1 MTEYD
6 LWTEASY
13 DAEAETQALHLE
25 MAKHASSGLWSFLA
39 LASSPEEYADR
50 VALAADGITATATA
64 QNVPVET
71 LLEIFD
77 QRFALLMEAGDNP
90 FAKDSQD
97 SDGDDTSESK
107 DDNGDGHDDDSD
119 EDEDSDDTGDGDDE
133 DDSDDDK
140 GDGAD
145 DTGDQT
151 DKDDDGDTDNAD
163 NDSKGQSQDPDQ
175 DSDEDQGRA
184 TGISPWGSRYA
195 HLATAIQQGS
205 NPLEWGGAAPFARS
219 SARKHADGAAPV
231 TDTNVPQDP
240 AAAGAGAPSVPGMD
254 GGIAETTKPRQLPE
268 GDGGMGSPGMGMDG
282 ITDQFDPAMNGGDI
296 QQGADSVPAGAPE
309 PDTGGSD
316 KIAAIT
322 AEVRRYNPTLSPVQC
337 RKVAQQ
343 VYDRYLTKHAD
354 DVNPLLYGDRGPV
367 ADGPITNTV
376 KNWSPTD
383 MKAPKLPGA
392 PGGSGAGPS
401 GGTPGA
407 GAPKTPGMPELPAA
421 GAGELAAGAG
431 EAAELL
437 PLLAL

>member
-1 MTEYD
+1 MSSD

-184 TGISPWGSRYA
+184 TGITAMTQQVGITIGIPIISTLATSRIA
-195 HLATAIQQGS
+195 HLTAERGVVSAVTEGVRTAI
-205 NPLEWGGAAPFARS
+205 AV
-219 SARKHADGAAPV
+219 D
-231 TDTNVPQDP
+231 
-240 AAAGAGAPSVPGMD
+240 AGVV
-254 GGIAETTKPRQLPE
+254 L
-268 GDGGMGSPGMGMDG
+268 
-282 ITDQFDPAMNGGDI
+282 
-296 QQGADSVPAGAPE
+296 
-309 PDTGGSD
+309 
-316 KIAAIT
+316 
-322 AEVRRYNPTLSPVQC
+322 
-337 RKVAQQ
+337 
-343 VYDRYLTKHAD
+343 
-354 DVNPLLYGDRGPV
+354 
-367 ADGPITNTV
+367 
-376 KNWSPTD
+376 
-383 MKAPKLPGA
+383 
-392 PGGSGAGPS
+392 
-401 GGTPGA
+401 
-407 GAPKTPGMPELPAA
+407 
-421 GAGELAAGAG
+421 LAALVIALFLRKRHV
-431 EAAELL
+431 EA
-437 PLLAL
+437 